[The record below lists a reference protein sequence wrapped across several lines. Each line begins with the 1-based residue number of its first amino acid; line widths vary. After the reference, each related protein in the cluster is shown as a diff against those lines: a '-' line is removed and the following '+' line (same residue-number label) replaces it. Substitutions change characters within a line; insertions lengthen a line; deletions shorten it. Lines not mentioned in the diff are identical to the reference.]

1 MLLLLLKR
9 RLHIDHQP
17 SLKVHLILFAKEAG
31 RAKVIKDDGSGRVLL
46 FALRPLNSL
55 SLFRTPEDYNED
67 QLFGLCKAQLFI
79 V

>member
-1 MLLLLLKR
+1 MLLLLLLLKR

-17 SLKVHLILFAKEAG
+17 LSKVHLILFAKEAG

-55 SLFRTPEDYNED
+55 FRTPEDYNED
-67 QLFGLCKAQLFI
+67 QLFGLYQAQLFI